1 MLSEYQTAG
10 SDKSAHTYAFHY
22 VSSRRIEN
30 GDFIENYPLSKVN
43 VMSEAKEVD
52 VLEQSF

>member
-1 MLSEYQTAG
+1 MLSEYQTAC
-10 SDKSAHTYAFHY
+10 SDESAHTDAFHY

-30 GDFIENYPLSKVN
+30 GDFTENYSLSKAN